1 MDIKVIDNFLSQ
13 SEFEIVLKNTIER
26 EDLQLT
32 FVSNIN
38 NLSTNSEDYWSWYLI
53 HMVYSKTAS
62 PKSFL
67 MDAADFPEIE
77 SFTFDDVPLPD
88 EPESEIYTNICDMFI
103 PRFKQVA
110 NFRSMIRIKINAYPY
125 TNIVKEHKD
134 HFDSYFRHTGAVFS
148 LNTCDG
154 FTKFYDGTKVE
165 SVANRIVFFDASK
178 FHHSTT
184 TSNAKLRYNINFNFL

>member
-13 SEFEIVLKNTIER
+13 SEFEIICKNTIER
-26 EDLQLT
+26 EDLQFT
-32 FVSNIN
+32 FVSNVEN
-38 NLSTNSEDYWSWYLI
+38 VGSGSDDYWSWYLI

-67 MDAADFPEIE
+67 MDVAGFQEVE
-77 SFTFDDVPLPD
+77 SSPLA
-88 EPESEIYTNICDMFI
+88 EPQSQIYTNICDMFI

-134 HFDSYFRHTGAVFS
+134 HIDSDFKHTGAVFS

-154 FTKFYDGTKVE
+154 FTKFSDGTKVE

-178 FHHSTT
+178 FHHSST

>member
-13 SEFEIVLKNTIER
+13 SEFEIICKNTIER
-26 EDLQLT
+26 EDLQFT
-32 FVSNIN
+32 FVSDVENVG
-38 NLSTNSEDYWSWYLI
+38 SGSDDYWSWYLI

-67 MDAADFPEIE
+67 MDVAGFQEVE
-77 SFTFDDVPLPD
+77 SSPLA
-88 EPESEIYTNICDMFI
+88 EPQSEIYTNICDKFV

-110 NFRSMIRIKINAYPY
+110 NFRNLIRIKINAYPY

-134 HFDSYFRHTGAVFS
+134 HIDSDFKHTGAVFS

-154 FTKFYDGTKVE
+154 FTKFSDGTKVE

-178 FHHSTT
+178 FHHSST
-184 TSNAKLRYNINFNFL
+184 TSNAKLRYNINFNFI

>member
-13 SEFEIVLKNTIER
+13 SEFEIICKNTIER
-26 EDLQLT
+26 EDLQFT
-32 FVSNIN
+32 FLSNVEN
-38 NLSTNSEDYWSWYLI
+38 VGSGSDDYWSWYLI

-67 MDAADFPEIE
+67 MDVAGFQEVE
-77 SFTFDDVPLPD
+77 SSPLA
-88 EPESEIYTNICDMFI
+88 EPQSEIYTNICDKFV

-110 NFRSMIRIKINAYPY
+110 NFRNLIRIKINAYPY

-134 HFDSYFRHTGAVFS
+134 HIDSDFKHTGAVFS

-154 FTKFYDGTKVE
+154 FTKFSDGTKVE

-178 FHHSTT
+178 FHHSST

>member
-67 MDAADFPEIE
+67 MDAVEFPEVE

-134 HFDSYFRHTGAVFS
+134 HFDSYFHHTGAVFS
-148 LNTCDG
+148 FSVELSEV
-154 FTKFYDGTKVE
+154 DGTATAPVLDDNEVVVTAALPGAVGLAIAFAELK
-165 SVANRIVFFDASK
+165 
-178 FHHSTT
+178 
-184 TSNAKLRYNINFNFL
+184 

>member
-13 SEFEIVLKNTIER
+13 SEFEIICKNTIER
-26 EDLQLT
+26 EDLQFT
-32 FVSNIN
+32 FVSDVENVG
-38 NLSTNSEDYWSWYLI
+38 SGSDDYWSWYMI

-67 MDAADFPEIE
+67 MDVIDFQEVE
-77 SFTFDDVPLPD
+77 SSPLA
-88 EPESEIYTNICDMFI
+88 EPQSEIYTNICDKFV

-110 NFRSMIRIKINAYPY
+110 NFRNLIRIKINAYPY

-134 HFDSYFRHTGAVFS
+134 HIDSDFKHTGAVFS

-154 FTKFYDGTKVE
+154 FTKFSDGTKVE

-178 FHHSTT
+178 FHHSST

>member
-13 SEFEIVLKNTIER
+13 SEFEIICKNTIER
-26 EDLQLT
+26 EDLQFT
-32 FVSNIN
+32 FVSNVEN
-38 NLSTNSEDYWSWYLI
+38 VGSGSDDYWSWYLI

-67 MDAADFPEIE
+67 MDVAGFQEVE
-77 SFTFDDVPLPD
+77 SSPLA
-88 EPESEIYTNICDMFI
+88 EPQSEIYTNICDKFV

-110 NFRSMIRIKINAYPY
+110 NFRNLIRIKINAYPY

-134 HFDSYFRHTGAVFS
+134 HIDSDFKHTGAVFS

-165 SVANRIVFFDASK
+165 SIANRIVFFDASK

>member
-13 SEFEIVLKNTIER
+13 SEFEIICKNTIER
-26 EDLQLT
+26 EDLQFT
-32 FVSNIN
+32 FVSNVEN
-38 NLSTNSEDYWSWYLI
+38 VGSGSDDYWSWYMI

-67 MDAADFPEIE
+67 MDVIDFQEVE
-77 SFTFDDVPLPD
+77 SSPLA
-88 EPESEIYTNICDMFI
+88 EPQSEIYTNICDKFV

-110 NFRSMIRIKINAYPY
+110 NFRNLIRIKINAYPY

-134 HFDSYFRHTGAVFS
+134 HIDSEFHHTGAVFS

-154 FTKFYDGTKVE
+154 FTKFSDGTKVE

-178 FHHSTT
+178 FHHSST

>member
-1 MDIKVIDNFLSQ
+1 MDIKVIDNFLTQ
-13 SEFEIVLKNTIER
+13 SEFEIVRKNTIER

-67 MDAADFPEIE
+67 MDVAGFQEVE
-77 SFTFDDVPLPD
+77 SSPLA
-88 EPESEIYTNICDMFI
+88 EPQSEIYTNICDKFV

-110 NFRSMIRIKINAYPY
+110 NFRNLIRIKINAYPY

-134 HFDSYFRHTGAVFS
+134 HIDSDFKHTGAVFS

-154 FTKFYDGTKVE
+154 FTKFSDGTKVE

-178 FHHSTT
+178 FHHSST

>member
-13 SEFEIVLKNTIER
+13 SEFEIICKNTIER
-26 EDLQLT
+26 EDLQFT
-32 FVSNIN
+32 FVSDVENVG
-38 NLSTNSEDYWSWYLI
+38 SGSDDYWSWYLI

-67 MDAADFPEIE
+67 MDVAGFQEVE
-77 SFTFDDVPLPD
+77 SSPLA
-88 EPESEIYTNICDMFI
+88 EPQSEIYTNICDKFV

-110 NFRSMIRIKINAYPY
+110 NFRNLIRIKINAYPY

-134 HFDSYFRHTGAVFS
+134 HIDSDFKHTGAVFS

>member
-13 SEFEIVLKNTIER
+13 SEFEIICKNTIER
-26 EDLQLT
+26 EDLQFT
-32 FVSNIN
+32 FVSNVEN
-38 NLSTNSEDYWSWYLI
+38 VGSGSDDYWSWYMI

-67 MDAADFPEIE
+67 MDVIDSQEVE
-77 SFTFDDVPLPD
+77 SSPLA
-88 EPESEIYTNICDMFI
+88 EPQSEIYTNICDKFV

-110 NFRSMIRIKINAYPY
+110 NFRNLIRIKINAYPY

-134 HFDSYFRHTGAVFS
+134 HIDSDFKHTGAVFS

-154 FTKFYDGTKVE
+154 FTKFSDGTKVE

-178 FHHSTT
+178 FHHSST

>member
-1 MDIKVIDNFLSQ
+1 MDIKVIDNFLSE
-13 SEFEIVLKNTIER
+13 SEFQILRKNTIER

-67 MDAADFPEIE
+67 MDAVDFQEVE
-77 SFTFDDVPLPD
+77 SFNFYDAPLAD
-88 EPESEIYTNICDMFI
+88 QSQSEIYKNICDMFI
-103 PRFKQVA
+103 PRFTQVA

-134 HFDSYFRHTGAVFS
+134 HIDSDFKHTGAVFS

-154 FTKFYDGTKVE
+154 FTKFSDGTKVE

>member
-13 SEFEIVLKNTIER
+13 SEFEILCKNTIER

-67 MDAADFPEIE
+67 MDVAGFQEVE
-77 SFTFDDVPLPD
+77 SSPLA
-88 EPESEIYTNICDMFI
+88 EPQSEIYTNICDKFV

-110 NFRSMIRIKINAYPY
+110 NFRNLIRIKINAYPY

-134 HFDSYFRHTGAVFS
+134 HIDSDFKHTGAVFS

-154 FTKFYDGTKVE
+154 FTKFSDGTKVE

-178 FHHSTT
+178 FHHSST

>member
-13 SEFEIVLKNTIER
+13 SEFEIICKNTIER
-26 EDLQLT
+26 EDLQFT
-32 FVSNIN
+32 FVSNVEN
-38 NLSTNSEDYWSWYLI
+38 VGSGNDDYWSWYLI

-67 MDAADFPEIE
+67 MDVAGFQEVE
-77 SFTFDDVPLPD
+77 SSPLA
-88 EPESEIYTNICDMFI
+88 EPQSEIYTNICDKFV

-110 NFRSMIRIKINAYPY
+110 NFRNLIRIKINAYPY

-134 HFDSYFRHTGAVFS
+134 HIDSDFKHTGAVFS

-154 FTKFYDGTKVE
+154 FTKFSDGTKVE

-178 FHHSTT
+178 FHHSST

>member
-13 SEFEIVLKNTIER
+13 SEFEILCKNTIER
-26 EDLQLT
+26 EDLQFT
-32 FVSNIN
+32 FVSNVEN
-38 NLSTNSEDYWSWYLI
+38 VGSGSDDYWSWYMI

-67 MDAADFPEIE
+67 MDVIDFQEVE
-77 SFTFDDVPLPD
+77 SSPLA
-88 EPESEIYTNICDMFI
+88 EPQSEIYTNICDKFV

-110 NFRSMIRIKINAYPY
+110 NFRNLIRIKINAYPY

-134 HFDSYFRHTGAVFS
+134 HIDSDFKHTGAVFS

-154 FTKFYDGTKVE
+154 FTKFSDGTKVE

>member
-13 SEFEIVLKNTIER
+13 SEFEIICKNTIER
-26 EDLQLT
+26 EDLQFT
-32 FVSNIN
+32 FVSDVENVG
-38 NLSTNSEDYWSWYLI
+38 SGSDDYWSWYLI

-67 MDAADFPEIE
+67 MDVAGFQEVE
-77 SFTFDDVPLPD
+77 SSPLA
-88 EPESEIYTNICDMFI
+88 EPQSEIYTNICDKFV
-103 PRFKQVA
+103 PRFTQVA

-134 HFDSYFRHTGAVFS
+134 HIDSYFKHTGAVFS

-165 SVANRIVFFDASK
+165 SIANRIVFFDASK

>member
-13 SEFEIVLKNTIER
+13 SEFEIICKNTIER
-26 EDLQLT
+26 EDLQFT
-32 FVSNIN
+32 FVSNVEN
-38 NLSTNSEDYWSWYLI
+38 VGSGSDDYWSWYLI

-67 MDAADFPEIE
+67 MDVAGFQEVE
-77 SFTFDDVPLPD
+77 SSPLA
-88 EPESEIYTNICDMFI
+88 EPQSEIYTNICDMFI

-134 HFDSYFRHTGAVFS
+134 HIDSDFKHTGAVFS

-154 FTKFYDGTKVE
+154 FTKFSDGTKVE

>member
-13 SEFEIVLKNTIER
+13 SEFEIICKNTIER
-26 EDLQLT
+26 EDLQFT
-32 FVSNIN
+32 FVSNVEN
-38 NLSTNSEDYWSWYLI
+38 VGSGSDDYWSWYMI

-67 MDAADFPEIE
+67 MDVIDFQEVE
-77 SFTFDDVPLPD
+77 SSPLA
-88 EPESEIYTNICDMFI
+88 EPQSEIYTNICDKFV

-110 NFRSMIRIKINAYPY
+110 NFRNLIRIKINAYPY

-134 HFDSYFRHTGAVFS
+134 HIDSDFKHTGAVFS

-154 FTKFYDGTKVE
+154 FTKFSDGTKVE

-178 FHHSTT
+178 FHHSST

>member
-13 SEFEIVLKNTIER
+13 SEFEIICKNTIER
-26 EDLQLT
+26 EDLQFT
-32 FVSNIN
+32 FVSNVEN
-38 NLSTNSEDYWSWYLI
+38 VGSGSDDYWSWYLI

-67 MDAADFPEIE
+67 MDVAGFQEVE
-77 SFTFDDVPLPD
+77 SSPLA
-88 EPESEIYTNICDMFI
+88 EPQSEIYTNICDKFV

-110 NFRSMIRIKINAYPY
+110 NFRNLIRIKINAYPY

-134 HFDSYFRHTGAVFS
+134 HIDSDFKHTGAVFS

-154 FTKFYDGTKVE
+154 FTKFSDGTKFE

-178 FHHSTT
+178 YHQSTT

>member
-1 MDIKVIDNFLSQ
+1 MDIKVIDNFLTQ
-13 SEFEIVLKNTIER
+13 SEFEIICKNTIER

-38 NLSTNSEDYWSWYLI
+38 NLRTNSEDYWSWYLI

-67 MDAADFPEIE
+67 MDVAGFQEVE
-77 SFTFDDVPLPD
+77 SSPLA
-88 EPESEIYTNICDMFI
+88 EPQSEIYTNICDKFV

-110 NFRSMIRIKINAYPY
+110 NFRNLIRIKINAYPY

-134 HFDSYFRHTGAVFS
+134 HIDSDFKHTGAVFS

-165 SVANRIVFFDASK
+165 SIANRIVFFDASK
-178 FHHSTT
+178 FHHSST

>member
-13 SEFEIVLKNTIER
+13 SEFEIICKNTIER
-26 EDLQLT
+26 EDLQFT
-32 FVSNIN
+32 FVSNVEN
-38 NLSTNSEDYWSWYLI
+38 VGSGSDDYWSWYLI

-67 MDAADFPEIE
+67 MDVAGFQEVE
-77 SFTFDDVPLPD
+77 SSPLA
-88 EPESEIYTNICDMFI
+88 EPQSEIYTNICDKFV

-110 NFRSMIRIKINAYPY
+110 NFRNLIRIKINAYPY

-134 HFDSYFRHTGAVFS
+134 HIDSDFKHTGAVFS

-154 FTKFYDGTKVE
+154 FTKFSDGTKVE

>member
-1 MDIKVIDNFLSQ
+1 MDIKVIDNFLSE
-13 SEFEIVLKNTIER
+13 SEFQILRKNTIER
-26 EDLQLT
+26 EDLQFT
-32 FVSNIN
+32 FVSDVENVG
-38 NLSTNSEDYWSWYLI
+38 SGSDDYWSWYMI

-67 MDAADFPEIE
+67 MDVIDFQEVE
-77 SFTFDDVPLPD
+77 SSPLA
-88 EPESEIYTNICDMFI
+88 EPQSEIYTNICDKFV

-110 NFRSMIRIKINAYPY
+110 NFRNLIRIKINAYPY

-134 HFDSYFRHTGAVFS
+134 HVDSDFKHTGAVFS

-154 FTKFYDGTKVE
+154 FTKFSDGTKVE

-178 FHHSTT
+178 FHHSST

>member
-13 SEFEIVLKNTIER
+13 SEFEFIRKNTIER
-26 EDLQLT
+26 EDLQFT
-32 FVSNIN
+32 FVSNVEN
-38 NLSTNSEDYWSWYLI
+38 VGSGSDDYWSWYMI

-67 MDAADFPEIE
+67 MDAIDFQEVE
-77 SFTFDDVPLPD
+77 SSPLAD
-88 EPESEIYTNICDMFI
+88 EPQSEIYTNIRDIFV
-103 PRFKQVA
+103 PRLKQVA

-134 HFDSYFRHTGAVFS
+134 HIDSDFKHTGAVFS

-154 FTKFYDGTKVE
+154 FTKFSDGTKVE

>member
-13 SEFEIVLKNTIER
+13 SEFEIICKNTIER
-26 EDLQLT
+26 EDLQFT
-32 FVSNIN
+32 FVSNVEN
-38 NLSTNSEDYWSWYLI
+38 VGSGSDDYWSWYMI

-67 MDAADFPEIE
+67 MDVIDFQEVE
-77 SFTFDDVPLPD
+77 SSPLA
-88 EPESEIYTNICDMFI
+88 EPQSEIYTNICDKFV

-134 HFDSYFRHTGAVFS
+134 HIDSYFRHTGAVFS

-154 FTKFYDGTKVE
+154 FTKFSDGTKVE

-178 FHHSTT
+178 FHHSST

>member
-1 MDIKVIDNFLSQ
+1 M
-13 SEFEIVLKNTIER
+13 
-26 EDLQLT
+26 
-32 FVSNIN
+32 
-38 NLSTNSEDYWSWYLI
+38 I

-67 MDAADFPEIE
+67 MDVIDFQEVE
-77 SFTFDDVPLPD
+77 SSPLA
-88 EPESEIYTNICDMFI
+88 EPQSEIYTNICDKFV

-110 NFRSMIRIKINAYPY
+110 NFRNLIRIKINAYPY

-134 HFDSYFRHTGAVFS
+134 HIDSDFKHTGAVFS

-154 FTKFYDGTKVE
+154 FTKFSDGTKVE

-178 FHHSTT
+178 FHHSST

>member
-13 SEFEIVLKNTIER
+13 SEFEIILKNTIER

-53 HMVYSKTAS
+53 NMVYSKTAS

-67 MDAADFPEIE
+67 MDAIDFQEVE
-77 SFTFDDVPLPD
+77 SSPLAD
-88 EPESEIYTNICDMFI
+88 EPQSEIYTNIRDIFV
-103 PRFKQVA
+103 PRLKQVA

-134 HFDSYFRHTGAVFS
+134 HIDSEFHHTGAVFS

-154 FTKFYDGTKVE
+154 FTKFSDGTKVE

-184 TSNAKLRYNINFNFL
+184 TSNAKLRYNINFNFI

>member
-13 SEFEIVLKNTIER
+13 NEFEIVLKNTIER

-67 MDAADFPEIE
+67 MDVAGFQEVE
-77 SFTFDDVPLPD
+77 SSPLA
-88 EPESEIYTNICDMFI
+88 EPQSEIYTNICDKFV

-134 HFDSYFRHTGAVFS
+134 HIDSYFKHTGAVFS

-154 FTKFYDGTKVE
+154 FTKFSDGTKVE

>member
-13 SEFEIVLKNTIER
+13 SEFEIICKNTIER
-26 EDLQLT
+26 EDLQFT
-32 FVSNIN
+32 FVSDVENVG
-38 NLSTNSEDYWSWYLI
+38 SGSDDYWSWYLI

-67 MDAADFPEIE
+67 MDVIDFQEVE
-77 SFTFDDVPLPD
+77 SSPLA
-88 EPESEIYTNICDMFI
+88 EPQSEIYTNICDKFV

-110 NFRSMIRIKINAYPY
+110 NFRNLIRIKINAYPY

-134 HFDSYFRHTGAVFS
+134 HIDSDFKHTGAVFS

-154 FTKFYDGTKVE
+154 FTKFSDGTKVE

>member
-1 MDIKVIDNFLSQ
+1 MDIKVIDNFLTQ
-13 SEFEIVLKNTIER
+13 SEFEIICKNTIER

-38 NLSTNSEDYWSWYLI
+38 NLRTNSEDYWSWYLI

-67 MDAADFPEIE
+67 MDVAGFQEVE
-77 SFTFDDVPLPD
+77 SSPLA
-88 EPESEIYTNICDMFI
+88 EPQSEIYTNICDKFV

-110 NFRSMIRIKINAYPY
+110 NFRNLIRIKINAYPY

-134 HFDSYFRHTGAVFS
+134 HIDSDFKHTGAVFS

-165 SVANRIVFFDASK
+165 SIANLIVFFDASK

>member
-13 SEFEIVLKNTIER
+13 SEFEIICKNTIER
-26 EDLQLT
+26 EDLQFT
-32 FVSNIN
+32 FVSDVENVG
-38 NLSTNSEDYWSWYLI
+38 SGSDDYWSWYLI

-67 MDAADFPEIE
+67 MDVAGFQEVE
-77 SFTFDDVPLPD
+77 SSPLA
-88 EPESEIYTNICDMFI
+88 EPQSEIYTNICDKFV

-110 NFRSMIRIKINAYPY
+110 NFRNLIRIKINAYPY

-134 HFDSYFRHTGAVFS
+134 HIDSDFKHTGAVFS

-154 FTKFYDGTKVE
+154 FTKFSDGTKVE

>member
-13 SEFEIVLKNTIER
+13 SEFEIILKNTIER

-53 HMVYSKTAS
+53 NMVYSKTAS

-67 MDAADFPEIE
+67 MDAIDFQEVE
-77 SFTFDDVPLPD
+77 SSPLAD
-88 EPESEIYTNICDMFI
+88 EPQSEIYTNIRDIFV
-103 PRFKQVA
+103 PRLKQVA

-134 HFDSYFRHTGAVFS
+134 HIDSDFKHTGAVFS

-154 FTKFYDGTKVE
+154 FTKFSDGTKVE

>member
-13 SEFEIVLKNTIER
+13 SEFEIICKNTIER
-26 EDLQLT
+26 EDLQFT
-32 FVSNIN
+32 FVSNVEN
-38 NLSTNSEDYWSWYLI
+38 VGSGSDDYWSWYLI

-67 MDAADFPEIE
+67 MDVAGFQEVE
-77 SFTFDDVPLPD
+77 SSPLA
-88 EPESEIYTNICDMFI
+88 EPQSEIYTNICDKFV

-110 NFRSMIRIKINAYPY
+110 NFRNLIRIKINAYPY

-134 HFDSYFRHTGAVFS
+134 HIDSDFKHTGAVFS

-154 FTKFYDGTKVE
+154 FTKFSDGTKVE

-178 FHHSTT
+178 FHHSST